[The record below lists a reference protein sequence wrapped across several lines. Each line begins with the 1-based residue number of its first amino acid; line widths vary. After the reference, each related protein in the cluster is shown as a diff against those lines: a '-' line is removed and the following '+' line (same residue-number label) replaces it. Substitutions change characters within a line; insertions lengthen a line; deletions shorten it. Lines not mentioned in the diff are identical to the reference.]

1 MCVFLDVPLPHALIK
16 RKVFRKI
23 ILAAEKLQDASGRR
37 LEGKFSEQRSLLFF
51 FVYL

>member
-1 MCVFLDVPLPHALIK
+1 MSLPPPHALIK

-23 ILAAEKLQDASGRR
+23 FLAAEKLQNASGRR